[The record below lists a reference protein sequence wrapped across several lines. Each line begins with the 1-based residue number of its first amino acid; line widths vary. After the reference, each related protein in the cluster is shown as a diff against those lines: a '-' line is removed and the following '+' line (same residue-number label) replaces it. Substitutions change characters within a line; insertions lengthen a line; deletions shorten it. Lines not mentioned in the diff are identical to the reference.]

1 MVFKRKMY
9 NQLLDWKKTYDG
21 KAAILIEGARRI
33 GKSTICEEFAKNEY
47 KSYIL
52 INFANTKES
61 FTKDMKKVF
70 EETSNYN
77 EFFQSLQLL
86 TGIKLYDRNSVI
98 IFDEVQKYI
107 KAREMIKFLV
117 QDGRYDYIETGSLIS
132 LKKNSKRIVI
142 PSEEIKVEMHP
153 MNFEEFLI
161 ALNEEELLNYIKES
175 YNSKKALSD
184 VIHKKAMKLFR
195 TYMAV
200 GGMPQAVVEFIESN
214 DFEKVDNAK
223 KNIIKLYREDLTKIS
238 RKSSSVT
245 PLIIYDKIQS
255 MFSNHTFEIDA
266 SSFSKNTKLY
276 TCLNNVDELE
286 SSKIVNVAYE
296 IKNIDSSLT
305 TGFDLSNVKVYSGDT
320 GLLITKMFYDKKY
333 LDNYLYK
340 SIILDKIS
348 VDQGFLFENVVAQ
361 ELKSKD
367 YSLKYNSFYKD
378 NSNKKYSIDFFLEE
392 NNKIIPIEVKS
403 SDYKTHSS
411 IDEFSKKYHQ
421 YISKK
426 IIIYS
431 KNFKIEDGIIY
442 LPIYMT
448 MCL

>member
-21 KAAILIEGARRI
+21 KTAILIEGARRI

-77 EFFQSLQLL
+77 EFFQLLQLL

-117 QDGRYDYIETGSLIS
+117 QDGRYDYIETGSLLS

-200 GGMPQAVVEFIESN
+200 GGMPQAVVEFLESN

-403 SDYKTHSS
+403 SDYKSHSS

-431 KNFKIEDGIIY
+431 KNFKIEDNIIY

>member
-70 EETSNYN
+70 EDTSNYN

-200 GGMPQAVVEFIESN
+200 GGMPQAVVEFIKSN

-403 SDYKTHSS
+403 SDYKSHSS

>member
-348 VDQGFLFENVVAQ
+348 LDQGFLFENVVAQ

-403 SDYKTHSS
+403 SDYKSHSS

>member
-255 MFSNHTFEIDA
+255 MFSNYTFEIDA

-403 SDYKTHSS
+403 SDYKSHSS

>member
-403 SDYKTHSS
+403 SDYKSHSS

>member
-47 KSYIL
+47 KTYIL

-175 YNSKKALSD
+175 YNSKKALND

-348 VDQGFLFENVVAQ
+348 LDQGFLFENVVAQ

-403 SDYKTHSS
+403 SDYKSHSS

>member
-1 MVFKRKMY
+1 MIFKRKIYDRLLNWKNTY
-9 NQLLDWKKTYDG
+9 NG
-21 KAAILIEGARRI
+21 SSAILLEGARRI
-33 GKSTICEEFAKNEY
+33 GKSTIVEEFAKNEY

-61 FTKDMKKVF
+61 FTKDMKKIF
-70 EETSNYN
+70 ENTSDYN

-86 TGIKLYDRNSVI
+86 TGIKLHERNSVI
-98 IFDEVQKYI
+98 IFDEVQKYV

-117 QDGRYDYIETGSLIS
+117 GDGRYDYIETGSLIS
-132 LKKNSKRIVI
+132 LKKNSRKIVV
-142 PSEEIKVEMHP
+142 PSEETKLEMHP
-153 MNFEEFLI
+153 MSFEEFLI
-161 ALNEEELLNYIKES
+161 AMNEEDLLGYIKGAYESNKALNE
-175 YNSKKALSD
+175 

-195 TYMAV
+195 TYMAI
-200 GGMPQAVVEFIESN
+200 GGMPQAIAEYIETG
-214 DFEKVDNAK
+214 DFEKVDNIK
-223 KNIIKLYREDLTKIS
+223 KNIIGLYREDLAKIS
-238 RKSSSVT
+238 RKSSSIT

-266 SSFSKNTKLY
+266 SSFSKNTKLF

-286 SSKIVNVAYE
+286 SSKIVNLAYE
-296 IKNIDSSLT
+296 IKNIDVTLT
-305 TGFDLSNVKVYSGDT
+305 TGFNMENVKVYSADT
-320 GLLITKMFYDKKY
+320 GLLITKMFYDKQY
-333 LDNYLYK
+333 LDNSLYK

-348 VDQGFLFENVVAQ
+348 ADQGFLFENIVAQ

-367 YSLKYNSFYKD
+367 HTLKYNSFYKD

-392 NNKIIPIEVKS
+392 SSKIIPIEVKS
-403 SDYKTHSS
+403 SDYKSHSS
-411 IDEFSKKYHQ
+411 IDEFTKKYRQ
-421 YISKK
+421 YVSKK

-431 KNFKIEDGIIY
+431 KNYKIEDGITY